1 MNISSENKTELK
13 PIKSLGIAKAF
24 LILPFRWNSLKSL
37 CGYLHTVVTK
47 FFWLQFSVKLGFRKI
62 PILSVDNA
70 LDKKVPFDPFKIPI
84 YLDFIHF
91 WIRPMV
97 FILNKYGA
105 KKAVP
110 YCAKFFSIIDKSYQQ
125 AARIYSFRMS
135 TTDRPMCKVDKS
147 VQKYFN
153 TIRTADPHYLC
164 VPSLHI
170 AIVVLA
176 YSFFRKTFQELEMDK
191 EEQDFYNAELYRGAL
206 DIGETVLY
214 VKQHSVNCIP
224 AALFMMTNLIP
235 EYFTKDDAKIF
246 IDDLFKTA
254 EDIQEQDKIDIHNHI
269 FNMYNNLLQEKGDND
284 WTEPV
289 KNWLL
294 SYIPS

>member
-1 MNISSENKTELK
+1 METSTNEKLK
-13 PIKSLGIAKAF
+13 PIKELSVAKAF
-24 LILPFRWNSLKSL
+24 LVLPFRWSSLKSL
-37 CGYLHTVVTK
+37 CGYLYTVVTK
-47 FFWLQFSVKLGFRKI
+47 FFWLQFSVKLGLRKI
-62 PILSVDNA
+62 PVLPVDNA
-70 LDKKVPFDPFKIPI
+70 LDKKVPFNPLKVPI

-91 WIRPMV
+91 WVRPMV
-97 FILNKYGA
+97 FIINKFGT

-110 YCAKFFSIIDKSYQQ
+110 YCAKFFAIIDKSYQE

-147 VQKYFN
+147 VQRHFN
-153 TIRTADPHYLC
+153 TIRTVDPHYLC

-176 YSFFRKTFQELEMDK
+176 YTFFRQTFKELEMNNK
-191 EEQDFYNAELYRGAL
+191 EQDFYNAELYRGAL
-206 DIGETVLY
+206 DIAETVLY

-235 EYFTKDDAKIF
+235 EYFKAEDARIF
-246 IDDLFKTA
+246 INDLFKDCT
-254 EDIQEQDKIDIHNHI
+254 DIQPEDKINIHNHI
-269 FNMYNNLLQEKGDND
+269 KNMYENLLQEKGDKD

-289 KNWLL
+289 KNWIVN
-294 SYIPS
+294 YIPS

>member
-1 MNISSENKTELK
+1 METSTNEKLK
-13 PIKSLGIAKAF
+13 PIKELSVAKAF
-24 LILPFRWNSLKSL
+24 LVLPFRWSSLKSL
-37 CGYLHTVVTK
+37 CGYLYTVVTK
-47 FFWLQFSVKLGFRKI
+47 FFWLQFSVKLGLRKI
-62 PILSVDNA
+62 PVLPVDNA
-70 LDKKVPFDPFKIPI
+70 LDKKVPFNPLKVPI

-91 WIRPMV
+91 WVRPMV
-97 FILNKYGA
+97 FIINKFGT

-110 YCAKFFSIIDKSYQQ
+110 YCAKFFAIIDKSYQE

-147 VQKYFN
+147 VQRHFN
-153 TIRTADPHYLC
+153 TIRTVDPHYLC

-176 YSFFRKTFQELEMDK
+176 YTFFRQTFKELEMNK
-191 EEQDFYNAELYRGAL
+191 EEQDFYNTELYRGAL
-206 DIGETVLY
+206 DIAETVLY

-235 EYFTKDDAKIF
+235 EYFKAEDARIF
-246 IDDLFKTA
+246 INDLFKDCT
-254 EDIQEQDKIDIHNHI
+254 DIQPEDKINIHNHI
-269 FNMYNNLLQEKGDND
+269 KNMYENLLQEKGDKD

-289 KNWLL
+289 KNWIVN
-294 SYIPS
+294 YIPS